1 MDGYITG
8 SLVLRSVQQGQQFKI
23 RQRLLP
29 SGKLFHS
36 LPAQVIVIR
45 LLSQLNSSINILQTG
60 LQRGKRLHPVFQGI
74 HLRHQRPCGILVIPE
89 IRGAH
94 AFIQFGY
101 SLLNAVQV
109 KDSSRARK
117 DGYAG
122 QPCRPPRDL
131 QRYGD
136 PCAGTYHELPG
147 RKRAKCRFSKSSS
160 FTPTRTGPFPRIIT
174 LRTLNKT
181 APLPQ
186 EEHLTGNEY
195 FRNQAHFPISMP
207 HGKNSR
213 QKPYFIPLP
222 YITVFCPS
230 PSFRNVARPSISPA
244 SHKRARSH
252 ATWRNF
258 PLHPQ
263 KGGSGRT

>member
-1 MDGYITG
+1 MP
-8 SLVLRSVQQGQQFKI
+8 SRSKI
-23 RQRLLP
+23 APEL
-29 SGKLFHS
+29 GKTAMQDS
-36 LPAQVIVIR
+36 RVERREIC
-45 LLSQLNSSINILQTG
+45 SDM
-60 LQRGKRLHPVFQGI
+60 GI
-74 HLRHQRPCGILVIPE
+74 HAREPITNYLDGKGQ
-89 IRGAH
+89 
-94 AFIQFGY
+94 
-101 SLLNAVQV
+101 NAV
-109 KDSSRARK
+109 SPSH
-117 DGYAG
+117 
-122 QPCRPPRDL
+122 PL
-131 QRYGD
+131 
-136 PCAGTYHELPG
+136 L
-147 RKRAKCRFSKSSS
+147 
-160 FTPTRTGPFPRIIT
+160 T

-213 QKPYFIPLP
+213 QKSYFIPLP
-222 YITVFCPS
+222 YIIVFCPS
-230 PSFRNVARPSISPA
+230 PSFRNVARPSISSA

>member
-1 MDGYITG
+1 MP
-8 SLVLRSVQQGQQFKI
+8 SRSKI
-23 RQRLLP
+23 APEL
-29 SGKLFHS
+29 GKTAMQDS
-36 LPAQVIVIR
+36 RVERREIC
-45 LLSQLNSSINILQTG
+45 SDM
-60 LQRGKRLHPVFQGI
+60 GI
-74 HLRHQRPCGILVIPE
+74 H
-89 IRGAH
+89 
-94 AFIQFGY
+94 
-101 SLLNAVQV
+101 
-109 KDSSRARK
+109 ARE
-117 DGYAG
+117 
-122 QPCRPPRDL
+122 PI
-131 QRYGD
+131 
-136 PCAGTYHELPG
+136 TN
-147 RKRAKCRFSKSSS
+147 CRFSQSSS
-160 FTPTRTGPFPRIIT
+160 FTPTCTGPFPRIIK

-195 FRNQAHFPISMP
+195 FRNQVLFPISMP

-213 QKPYFIPLP
+213 QKSYLIPLP

-230 PSFRNVARPSISPA
+230 PSFRNVVRPSISPA